1 MAATSGSPRL
11 LLVSLGLLSLSAA
24 FTNVGFPPLL
34 LEVAREFDISVGTAG
49 VAVAAY
55 GLPGIAVVLIAGPL
69 SDRYGRWRFLL
80 AGATTIGIGAI
91 GTAFAP
97 TFAWVV
103 ACRAIAGIG
112 AALCFANVLAV
123 VGDSVPYSER
133 GRAVAVVIG
142 IQTFAAVVGIPVSGI
157 IADLWGWRP
166 VLLVMAGIAGTAG
179 VLAHIAVPRTRGV
192 STAGPPYRL
201 YARVVTDAPA
211 LAILAI
217 GFLGG
222 LAWSTWA
229 SYFVP
234 FLQTVY
240 GTSLS
245 FASTVSLTT
254 GIGMFIGTQLGG
266 RIGDRLGHP
275 RMMGFGLIA
284 AAFALFALA
293 WSGNALAVA
302 AALHAV
308 LAVSSGVRLSTHS
321 ALISDLMPQSRST
334 LLAVYAAATS
344 ASLTLGAYVGGKIVD
359 AYGFSALALFC
370 GAAMLLSAPI
380 LAAFVRARHDAVAV
394 APGA

>member
-1 MAATSGSPRL
+1 MATTSGSPRL
-11 LLVSLGLLSLSAA
+11 LLGSLGLLSLSAA

-34 LEVAREFDISVGTAG
+34 LQVAREFDISVGTAG

-55 GLPGIAVVLIAGPL
+55 GLPGIVVVLIAGPL

-80 AGATTIGIGAI
+80 AGAATIGLGAL

-97 TFAWVV
+97 TFPSVV

-123 VGDSVPYSER
+123 VGDSVPYAQR

-166 VLLVMAGIAGTAG
+166 VLLFMAGIAGAAG
-179 VLAHIAVPRTRGV
+179 LLARVTVPRTRAV
-192 STAGPPYRL
+192 STAGLPYRR
-201 YARVVTDAPA
+201 YARVVADAPA

-217 GFLGG
+217 GFLCGM
-222 LAWSTWA
+222 AWSTWA
-229 SYFVP
+229 SYFIP

-245 FASTVSLTT
+245 FASTLSLST
-254 GIGMFIGTQLGG
+254 GIGMFLGTQLGG
-266 RIGDRLGHP
+266 RIGDRVGHP
-275 RMMGFGLIA
+275 RMMGVGVVA
-284 AAFALFALA
+284 AALALFALA
-293 WSGNALAVA
+293 WSGNALAVT
-302 AALHAV
+302 AALHAMV
-308 LAVSSGVRLSTHS
+308 AVSSGVRLSTHS
-321 ALISDLMPQSRST
+321 ALISDLMPESRST

-344 ASLTLGAYVGGKIVD
+344 ASLTFGAYVGGQIVD
-359 AYGFSALALFC
+359 AYGFSALAIFC

-380 LAAFVRARHDAVAV
+380 LAAFARARHDALAA